1 MAGGYEVPAV
11 GEFAE
16 FRRVLQ
22 DVQRRLGILE
32 APTGSQTA
40 ETLVTLK
47 ALVDDLVDT
56 VNSLAASG
64 VTWAG
69 PVSTAGAVSAATVSA
84 ATVTGSGSVTG
95 GSVFA
100 QSVNTNITASRV
112 AVWGR
117 TSDGF
122 LGTATS
128 SEKRKANIRPLDVDP
143 EAVLSIEPVYYQWIE
158 SLQERERRA
167 SLPKDDPEYCE
178 DLHVATEVG
187 MIAERLHEAGLWQF
201 VVYARNADDS
211 LMLDERGE
219 AIPDGIHYVNWGVA
233 LQVVARHQA
242 VQIAQLRADLDEVRA
257 AVGLK
262 V

>member
-16 FRRVLQ
+16 LRRLLAEA
-22 DVQRRLGILE
+22 QRRLRILE

-47 ALVDDLVDT
+47 ALVEDLVDT

-69 PVSTAGAVSAATVSA
+69 PVSTSGDVNAAN
-84 ATVTGSGSVTG
+84 VTG
-95 GSVFA
+95 GNVFA
-100 QSVNTNITASRV
+100 QTVNTNITATRV

-128 SEKRKANIRPLDVDP
+128 SEKRKANITPLDIDP
-143 EAVLSIEPVYYQWIE
+143 QAVLSIEPVYYQWIE
-158 SLQERERRA
+158 QLEERERRA
-167 SLPKDDPEYCE
+167 NLPVDHPEYAE
-178 DLHVATEVG
+178 DMHVSTEVG

-201 VVYARNADDS
+201 VVYARNPDDT
-211 LMLDERGE
+211 LLLDEHGD

-233 LQVVARHQA
+233 LQVVARHLA
-242 VQIAQLRADLDEVRA
+242 SEMVTMKGDIAELKA
-257 AVGLK
+257 ALGITA
-262 V
+262 